1 MQRSENVPKSAT
13 LRVVLKGLFFIVFYI
28 TLNFSCIYF
37 KGFYSLIFVTIWES
51 VLLSIVW
58 YLDFGVFS

>member
-28 TLNFSCIYF
+28 TLNISRIYF

-51 VLLSIVW
+51 VLLSSVW